1 MSNEPLD
8 SGWLNVAIAIAVV
21 LVLLATFILGGCRP
35 ASATKDAVRGSQG
48 PPLPSH
54 DKPSECVGD
63 ECGVP
68 SPGR

>member
-1 MSNEPLD
+1 MTDEPLD
-8 SGWLNVAIAIAVV
+8 SANVSLAIGIAAVA
-21 LVLLATFILGGCRP
+21 LLLIAFASMARGTTHP
-35 ASATKDAVRGSQG
+35 AKDAVRGSQG

>member
-1 MSNEPLD
+1 MTVYEERDNPWVSILI
-8 SGWLNVAIAIAVV
+8 GLAAVALFAYGLI
-21 LVLLATFILGGCRP
+21 GCGPTRT
-35 ASATKDAVRGSQG
+35 AKDAVRGSQG